1 MVSLWWFLV
10 RSQTRV
16 DFPTQEFAVLEEK
29 WYEYFQAKKVA
40 EMMRVDQYPTPR
52 LSKSRF

>member
-1 MVSLWWFLV
+1 M

-16 DFPTQEFAVLEEK
+16 DFPTLQEFAVLEEK

-40 EMMRVDQYPTPR
+40 EMTMRVDQYPTPR